1 MQGERTSS
9 SAVRFVAVKMR
20 TWKKD
25 RNTYYVPISVRYFIS
40 DTYRGVIGCA

>member
-1 MQGERTSS
+1 VQGKRTSS

-25 RNTYYVPISVRYFIS
+25 RNTSYLR
-40 DTYRGVIGCA
+40 DIGA